1 MIFSKS
7 FHARLAGFL
16 FLGAGA
22 AALAVFSCSSDPA
35 STLGSEGDLLGSEPG
50 AVVQDTIGVFDDTT
64 YVMNTPIATAQN
76 LEVGLDSLYEHV
88 IILQPGFADLAQQPL
103 DTTRTVLSAAI
114 HLTTADITGGSY
126 PVRFYGL
133 GNKYTEG
140 DAVGQLDSLV
150 DADAIP
156 DPDEANSIE
165 RALETSTGVYPIP
178 PALAQQWIRDA
189 DSREA
194 VAIIYRGVD
203 ERVALIPSQETD
215 DQPYLQVRFTDS
227 VQRTYDIRDDATLFR
242 PRTTTT
248 NLIVSDGYPRRVF
261 VRVEIDSIAKD
272 AAVHTARIRFHIVPG
287 TVVGKS
293 PVLLLYIPDST
304 DPSKAEFKTGRRIT
318 EQAVT
323 AGATFIDF
331 PLTNALFLIL
341 QGTLKN
347 NGFAIRCKDENTV
360 QRQVEFYGTE
370 AADSLRPRV
379 YVTTSRP
386 AVFD

>member
-7 FHARLAGFL
+7 FHARVAGFSIL
-16 FLGAGA
+16 AAGA

-50 AVVQDTIGVFDDTT
+50 EVVQDTIGVFDDTT
-64 YVMNTPIATAQN
+64 YAMNTPIATDPD
-76 LEVGLDSLYEHV
+76 LEVGIDSLYEHV
-88 IILQPGFADLAQQPL
+88 IILQPGFADLASQPL
-103 DTTRTVLSAAI
+103 DTTRTVREAAI
-114 HLTTADITGGSY
+114 HLTTADVSGSF

-133 GNKYTEG
+133 GNRYTEG
-140 DAVGQLDSLV
+140 DAVGQLDSLT

-156 DPDEANSIE
+156 DPEGANTIE
-165 RALETSTGVYPIP
+165 RLLESSTGVYPIP
-178 PALAQQWIRDA
+178 ALLAQQWIRDA

-194 VAIIYRGVD
+194 LAIIYRD
-203 ERVALIPSQETD
+203 TAERIALIPSQETD
-215 DQPYLQVRFTDS
+215 DQPYLQVLFTDN
-227 VQRTYDIRDDATLFR
+227 VQRSYDIRDDATLFR
-242 PRTTTT
+242 PRTTTS

-287 TVVGKS
+287 TVYGQS
-293 PVLLLYIPDST
+293 PVMLLYIPDSV
-304 DPSKAEFKTGRRIT
+304 DPTKAEFKTGQRIT
-318 EQAVT
+318 EQALLE
-323 AGATFIDF
+323 GASFIDF

-347 NGFAIRCKDENTV
+347 NGFAIRMKDENTA
-360 QRQVEFYGTE
+360 QRQVELYGTE

-379 YVTTSRP
+379 YLTTSRP